1 MENMTLL
8 HVQNTYDN
16 KVHIIYMSK
25 HQTISELKFILAKRL
40 LIHQD
45 SVFIYK
51 DKELNI
57 EMNNIIGNNK
67 KMFVYI
73 IPVQNIEK
81 ENTSQKRSRYCKIC
95 CWRT

>member
-8 HVQNTYDN
+8 HVHNIYDN

-45 SVFIYK
+45 SVLIYK
-51 DKELNI
+51 DKELKHRN
-57 EMNNIIGNNK
+57 E
-67 KMFVYI
+67 
-73 IPVQNIEK
+73 
-81 ENTSQKRSRYCKIC
+81 
-95 CWRT
+95 